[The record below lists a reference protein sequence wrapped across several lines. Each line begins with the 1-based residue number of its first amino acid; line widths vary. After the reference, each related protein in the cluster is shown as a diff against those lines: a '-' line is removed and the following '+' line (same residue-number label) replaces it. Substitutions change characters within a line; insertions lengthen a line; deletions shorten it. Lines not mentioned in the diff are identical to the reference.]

1 MKKHLIIFF
10 LHAILI
16 LEFYPI
22 FAQEIQ
28 KIPTDFFGGKWGG
41 TISGRIKMGEDNLP
55 FDLELIGN
63 PGKNTASLK
72 LNAGRTSMDET
83 GDFILA
89 PITVFD
95 TQAPCAIYFK
105 SNPPIFTL
113 NFSQDFGKRIISDF
127 NTLSA
132 YQLAF
137 VTGFKME
144 PKNEKLS
151 FLSSRE
157 KTLFWKGGSVTGELH
172 RIYVQKDTLG
182 KTVQI
187 NEPIRTDQFT
197 QREIVV
203 LSVGEVVVNTNS
215 KCKFEDGKS
224 LEQIQGEFFLKV
236 EKLKEEGHNFRCRSP
251 QAVLSVRGTTFITKV
266 EKDGTTILTV
276 VDGEVEF
283 SDIKKKATVVVR
295 KNQRSVVNPGGL
307 PAELEAIEK
316 NQIPKWW
323 K

>member
-1 MKKHLIIFF
+1 
-10 LHAILI
+10 
-16 LEFYPI
+16 
-22 FAQEIQ
+22 
-28 KIPTDFFGGKWGG
+28 
-41 TISGRIKMGEDNLP
+41 
-55 FDLELIGN
+55 
-63 PGKNTASLK
+63 
-72 LNAGRTSMDET
+72 
-83 GDFILA
+83 
-89 PITVFD
+89 
-95 TQAPCAIYFK
+95 
-105 SNPPIFTL
+105 
-113 NFSQDFGKRIISDF
+113 
-127 NTLSA
+127 
-132 YQLAF
+132 
-137 VTGFKME
+137 ME

-251 QAVLSVRGTTFITKV
+251 QAVLSVRGTT
-266 EKDGTTILTV
+266 ILTV